1 MSIKEQ
7 AKRFWKV
14 FVMEKQNLEKALLE
28 NDQDEIKEITKI
40 LGTYFEELCNC
51 EIEICEDC
59 AIRIATFLNSL
70 KKS

>member
-28 NDQDEIKEITKI
+28 NDQDEIKEINTN
-40 LGTYFEELCNC
+40 GHCGVVRHNRRC
-51 EIEICEDC
+51 
-59 AIRIATFLNSL
+59 FLY
-70 KKS
+70 